1 MKITSIK
8 YNSKENVFNLI
19 IDDNE
24 KYNLS
29 YDLYESY
36 KLFEEMTID
45 DDLYLIIKKYH
56 IFYNAKKQTLK
67 YAAYKQR
74 TEKKIEEKLKSYNLD
89 LKEHD
94 LILNILKNSKLIDDY
109 DFTKNYILNAV
120 TYKKKSLNVVKY
132 ELKIKGISNFMIE
145 DALFEL
151 GFNNSIEVENIK
163 YWMEKFLVKN
173 KNYDKGNFNHRQKL
187 KNFLISKGFSYETI
201 NSSIF

>member
-74 TEKKIEEKLKSYNLD
+74 TEKEIEEKLKSYNLD

-151 GFNNSIEVENIK
+151 GCSDARRPPRGGRCPPAAVGRRPK
-163 YWMEKFLVKN
+163 
-173 KNYDKGNFNHRQKL
+173 
-187 KNFLISKGFSYETI
+187 
-201 NSSIF
+201 SSRSEERRVGKECRSRWSPYH